1 MNRRLSHIH
10 KLRNTMTPTQLPVN
24 NRVRWT
30 VEEFERLTEL
40 GAFDG
45 RRLELLDGE
54 ITEKMSQN
62 EPHASGVLLMQ
73 YKLLE
78 LFGRGFLV
86 RVQLPMA
93 LQDSKP
99 EPDACVTEGV
109 PQGLIPMPSTAL
121 LVVEISD
128 TTLQTDRNV
137 KSHIYARAG
146 ILDYWIIDVNARQ
159 IEVRR
164 DPRADPTQP
173 LGYTY
178 GSLQTLGGGGSIAPL
193 SRPDAAFP
201 VADVLP

>member
-1 MNRRLSHIH
+1 
-10 KLRNTMTPTQLPVN
+10 MTPARLPLS
-24 NRVRWT
+24 NRVKWT
-30 VEEFERLTEL
+30 LEEFERLTEL

-54 ITEKMSQN
+54 MTEKMSQN

-93 LQDSKP
+93 LQNSKP

-109 PQGLIPMPSTAL
+109 PQGLIPLPSTAL
-121 LVVEISD
+121 LVVEVAD
-128 TTLQTDRNV
+128 TTLDSDRDV
-137 KSHIYARAG
+137 KSHVYARAG
-146 ILDYWIIDVNARQ
+146 IPDYWIVNLNARQ

-173 LGYTY
+173 LGYAY
-178 GSLQTLGGGGSIAPL
+178 GSLQTLGEADTIAPL
-193 SRPDAAFP
+193 SRLDAAFP
-201 VADVLP
+201 VADALP